1 MALIFGAG
9 KMGRAI
15 AYDLR
20 KQGVEV
26 RICDVKD
33 VNLEN
38 FFKLDA
44 RKKEDVEKEMK
55 KEDIAISALPYD
67 FNYKLAKIAIK
78 TKTNFVDLGGNSD
91 IVKKELMLDEK
102 AKKAGIS
109 IIPDC
114 GLAPGMT
121 NIVAYHIWE
130 NSKEMHIR
138 VGGLPQKPKGVL
150 KYSLFFSIHG
160 LLNEY
165 IEDSIII
172 KNGKICRVK
181 SLTGIEK
188 IYFKGFKSLEAFY
201 THGGTSTLLE
211 TMKGI
216 KNLDYKTIRYAGH
229 AEKIRILAE
238 LGFFEKDARKFTE
251 KILEKNLSKEEKDVV
266 LARIYSEKKFAELID
281 CYDEKENLSAMART
295 TGFSTSIIAKMIID
309 GEIEKG
315 ARPPELAVDGD
326 KFLKELK
333 KRKII
338 WKIT

>member
-1 MALIFGAG
+1 MALVFGAG

-15 AYDLR
+15 AHDLM
-20 KQGVEV
+20 KQGLDV
-26 RICDVKD
+26 RICDLKD
-33 VNLEN
+33 VSIKN

-44 RKKEDVEKEMK
+44 RNEKDVEREMK

-78 TKTNFVDLGGNSD
+78 TKTNFIDLGGNSD
-91 IVKKELMLDEK
+91 IVRKELMLDEK
-102 AKKAGIS
+102 AKKAEIS

-121 NIVAYHIWE
+121 NIIAYHIWE
-130 NSKEMHIR
+130 NAKEMHIR

-150 KYSLFFSIHG
+150 KYSLFFSVHG
-160 LLNEY
+160 LVNEY

-172 KNGKICRVK
+172 RNRKICRVK
-181 SLTGIEK
+181 SLSGIEK
-188 IYFKGFKSLEAFY
+188 IYFKGFKNLEAFY

-216 KNLDYKTIRYAGH
+216 RNLDYKTVRYAKH
-229 AEKIRILAE
+229 AEKIKILKE
-238 LGFFEKDARKFTE
+238 LGFFEKNARKFTE
-251 KILEKNLSKEEKDVV
+251 KILDKNLSKNEKDVV
-266 LARIYSEKKFAELID
+266 LARIYSEKRTAELID
-281 CYDEKENLSAMART
+281 YYDEKENFSAMART
-295 TGFSTSIIAKMIID
+295 TGFPTSIIAKMVVD
-309 GEIEKG
+309 GEAEKG
-315 ARPPELAVDGD
+315 AKPPELAIDGN

-333 KRKII
+333 RRKII